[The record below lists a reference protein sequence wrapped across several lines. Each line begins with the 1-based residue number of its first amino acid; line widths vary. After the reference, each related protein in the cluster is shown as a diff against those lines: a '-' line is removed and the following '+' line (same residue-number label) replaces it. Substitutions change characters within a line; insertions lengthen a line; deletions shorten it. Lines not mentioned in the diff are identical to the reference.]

1 MRASWWF
8 VSWMFFDGLAAGEDP
23 EAPKEDRV
31 VWIVPGVEGVRGEGT
46 ALPSSNAGSG
56 TVRRNIPDAWLQ

>member
-23 EAPKEDRV
+23 DAPKEDRV
-31 VWIVPGVEGVRGEGT
+31 VWIVPGVEGVRGE
-46 ALPSSNAGSG
+46 
-56 TVRRNIPDAWLQ
+56 W